1 MPRTL
6 PVFHSTVP
14 PRISPFSFPK
24 NATVGQRGTAICTA
38 TEGDQPLSF
47 RWLKNGRRLDGGDA
61 TVTDNA
67 DFSVLKIQ
75 SLDVNNSGNYTCVV
89 ANLVGSASHSATLN
103 VHAPPQWIQE
113 PTSAVST
120 SGETIRIHC
129 QATGHPSPT
138 IFWTRE
144 ADFAPT
150 FTVPPRITPFSFA
163 PKLVAGQRATVICSI
178 YEGDQP
184 LRFVWLKDGAVIS
197 RGENVEKSEG
207 EGFSTLNISPL
218 SVQNSGNYTCVVS
231 NAAGSDSTSSSLVV
245 HAPPRWEK
253 APKDEVV
260 SVGDSVNLPCIASG
274 HPTPTITWSKNAP
287 PKVLPFVIPKNLLVA
302 ERISIT
308 CSAASGSK
316 PLTFTW
322 IKDGATLHRG
332 GALRI
337 TDSSDYSTLSIE
349 NLKISDAGNY
359 TCVVSNPGGT
369 VSHSDVL
376 HVKGGAATKD
386 FVYIRIPSATKKD
399 EGDYKCHISNGI
411 GADLY
416 KTVRVTVKL
425 STKIS
430 PFIFSKNL
438 LVGERTRVM
447 CATTSGDQPFTF
459 SWLKDGKPLH
469 QSAKI
474 SIATSAQFSTLS
486 IEKLDLT
493 DAGNYTCAV
502 NNAHGTVSYTDT
514 LEIKGKPSTKLS
526 AETVNIASV
535 SKTDEGS
542 YTCRL
547 ENGIGAPLEKTV
559 QLLVKPAGD
568 ESFKYL
574 WLKDGSAVRPGDNV
588 KIVTSPDISVLKID
602 KLTLDDAGNYTC
614 VASNAGGTVSHA
626 SSLEIKVPPSIA
638 PFLFPKNLEVQQR
651 ISVMCTISVGERPL
665 RFAWLKDGSALT
677 SGSKNVRIVDNAEYS
692 TLHIDVL
699 TLDSAGNYTC
709 SVTNKAGYAS
719 HTAPLVVHGDET
731 PYITVHDD
739 PGSSSIVIQN
749 AGKHHQGS
757 YTCRVSN
764 GVGPELLKTVTVK
777 IKPPK
782 IQPFTFPA
790 TLNAGERSGTM
801 CIVSAGDK
809 PLTFSWFKDGSTLMT
824 SDNVKVASSAEFS
837 SLNFGS
843 LDVSHTGNYTC
854 SVRNS
859 VGSASF
865 TAFLAVHSPP
875 AWAEVSR
882 DKVLTAGESGSLV
895 CNAHGFPAP
904 IIRWFKTEKPKL
916 QPLLFPRSRIRVGES
931 ASALC
936 ALVAGDADVK
946 FRWFK
951 ESVQIDDSVRSVKV
965 KNDKRVSVLTVEP
978 ATVESAGNY
987 TCTAENNY
995 GSDANSATLVVEGH
1009 TDFMR

>member
-1 MPRTL
+1 MRSSATPKILPFAFPRTL
-6 PVFHSTVP
+6 
-14 PRISPFSFPK
+14 
-24 NATVGQRGTAICTA
+24 TVG
-38 TEGDQPLSF
+38 E
-47 RWLKNGRRLDGGDA
+47 
-61 TVTDNA
+61 
-67 DFSVLKIQ
+67 
-75 SLDVNNSGNYTCVV
+75 
-89 ANLVGSASHSATLN
+89 
-103 VHAPPQWIQE
+103 
-113 PTSAVST
+113 
-120 SGETIRIHC
+120 
-129 QATGHPSPT
+129 
-138 IFWTRE
+138 
-144 ADFAPT
+144 
-150 FTVPPRITPFSFA
+150 
-163 PKLVAGQRATVICSI
+163 
-178 YEGDQP
+178 
-184 LRFVWLKDGAVIS
+184 
-197 RGENVEKSEG
+197 
-207 EGFSTLNISPL
+207 
-218 SVQNSGNYTCVVS
+218 
-231 NAAGSDSTSSSLVV
+231 
-245 HAPPRWEK
+245 
-253 APKDEVV
+253 
-260 SVGDSVNLPCIASG
+260 
-274 HPTPTITWSKNAP
+274 
-287 PKVLPFVIPKNLLVA
+287 
-302 ERISIT
+302 
-308 CSAASGSK
+308 
-316 PLTFTW
+316 
-322 IKDGATLHRG
+322 
-332 GALRI
+332 
-337 TDSSDYSTLSIE
+337 
-349 NLKISDAGNY
+349 
-359 TCVVSNPGGT
+359 
-369 VSHSDVL
+369 
-376 HVKGGAATKD
+376 
-386 FVYIRIPSATKKD
+386 
-399 EGDYKCHISNGI
+399 
-411 GADLY
+411 
-416 KTVRVTVKL
+416 
-425 STKIS
+425 
-430 PFIFSKNL
+430 
-438 LVGERTRVM
+438 
-447 CATTSGDQPFTF
+447 TTSV
-459 SWLKDGKPLH
+459 
-469 QSAKI
+469 
-474 SIATSAQFSTLS
+474 
-486 IEKLDLT
+486 
-493 DAGNYTCAV
+493 TCTTA
-502 NNAHGTVSYTDT
+502 
-514 LEIKGKPSTKLS
+514 
-526 AETVNIASV
+526 
-535 SKTDEGS
+535 
-542 YTCRL
+542 
-547 ENGIGAPLEKTV
+547 
-559 QLLVKPAGD
+559 AGD

-626 SSLEIKVPPSIA
+626 SSLEIKAPPQWKTEPHDTTVSAGQQVSIVCEGFGHPTPTVMWRVKGTGKTFDTSAGKLSLPSASKENQGSYTCEIFNGIGEPLRKTVTLFVKSNQPYTHLPYAPFVSAKFSSSFAQATESGVSVRISSVVWRQGSFASKTIADVQHERNAAAITLLAVRATREECTRSDCDHCCVIKSGEQLSPVSILADAMKSWSLWVLFLHCTFWKQLQAAVPPSIA

-731 PYITVHDD
+731 PYTTVHDD

-904 IIRWFKTEKPKL
+904 IIRWFKTGMEA
-916 QPLLFPRSRIRVGES
+916 SVDVGLEHENGTIKI
-931 ASALC
+931 ASAKKEHQGSYKC
-936 ALVAGDADVK
+936 VADNGVGAPISRVVRLEVK
-946 FRWFK
+946 
-951 ESVQIDDSVRSVKV
+951 
-965 KNDKRVSVLTVEP
+965 
-978 ATVESAGNY
+978 
-987 TCTAENNY
+987 
-995 GSDANSATLVVEGH
+995 
-1009 TDFMR
+1009 